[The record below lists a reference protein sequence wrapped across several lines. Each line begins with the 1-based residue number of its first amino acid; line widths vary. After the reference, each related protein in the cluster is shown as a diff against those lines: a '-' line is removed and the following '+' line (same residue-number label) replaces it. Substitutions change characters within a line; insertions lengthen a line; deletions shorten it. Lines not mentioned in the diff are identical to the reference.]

1 MIPISEIPNLDD
13 GTCVPIIEGTLKQI
27 NPVETKE
34 SRDKV
39 DAAGNPKKYRTQW
52 FIVESLSGSIL
63 VSTFNE
69 AMFIPESELGKEIKL
84 CAQKVNG
91 SYKGLEK
98 HSYVKEDGKTSTSVQ
113 AGNGCIRTIKQPK
126 STNPMPET
134 KPPSLI
140 HPDPTPH
147 EGTGILASPTRS
159 GLCANPPPATDSYQR
174 MTRLHSY
181 AFRCMVEAYE
191 LQGVTS
197 SPEAMSAAATS
208 ILIQHDYAPPK
219 KIAPTTKAAP
229 VDHAK
234 DGDVEKAPKKPETV
248 PVKEPEA
255 RKREP
260 LTTEQLATKVIG
272 GIKIVP
278 EMLEGVNLEAVFDM
292 CYADASSEHGTDALN
307 QAFDEIK
314 AKVKTEAKLYPSIL
328 MRWDDFT
335 KKAAGF
341 KAAKEVMMDD
351 DTIPM

>member
-13 GTCVPIIEGTLKQI
+13 GDCVPIIEGTLKQI
-27 NPVETKE
+27 APVETKE
-34 SRDKV
+34 SKDKV

-69 AMFIPESELGKEIKL
+69 AMFIPESELGKEVKL

-98 HSYVKEDGKTSTSVQ
+98 TSYVKSDGKTSTSVQ

-126 STNPMPET
+126 PAT
-134 KPPSLI
+134 PPI
-140 HPDPTPH
+140 EPKQPDPVQMTTQH
-147 EGTGILASPTRS
+147 VSPPE
-159 GLCANPPPATDSYQR
+159 AKPPPATDSYQR
-174 MTRLHSY
+174 MARLHAH
-181 AFRCMVEAYE
+181 AFWCLAEAYDFA
-191 LQGVTS
+191 GIKS
-197 SPEAMSAAATS
+197 SPEAMSAAATG
-208 ILIQHDYAPPK
+208 ILIQHHYEAPK
-219 KIAPTTKAAP
+219 KIAPTTKTPA

-234 DGDVEKAPKKPETV
+234 DGDVEKAPKKPEAV
-248 PVKEPEA
+248 PLKEPEA

-260 LTTEQLATKVIG
+260 LTTEQLATKVVG

-278 EMLEGVNLEAVFDM
+278 EMLDGVNLEAVFDM
-292 CYADASSEHGTDALN
+292 CYADASAEHGTDALN

-314 AKVKTEAKLYPSIL
+314 SKVKTEAKLYPSIL
-328 MRWDDFT
+328 MRWDDFV

-341 KAAKEVMMDD
+341 KAASKLPEFGMDD
-351 DTIPM
+351 SDVPF